1 MPADEPTPPEQ
12 AAEKVYNL
20 VFDDDE
26 LDNGSLQDEAEQR
39 VPRNFFLN
47 VFNGGCTK
55 LAEQLASPGLV
66 LAWMLGAVG
75 APAAFAGLLVP
86 IRQAGSLLPQ
96 LFVSGQIRRL
106 SRQKWFWVGAG
117 LTQATALLLMAM
129 ATVALEGAPAGLAVV
144 LTLGLFSLASGVGSI
159 AFKDVM
165 AKTTP
170 KGRRGALLAAR
181 ASLGGALT
189 LVAGVTLRIV
199 LGGDDGPTG
208 AYAALLIVAAALW
221 VLASILFA
229 IIVEP
234 EGERQKPRSVI
245 QELRDGGAL
254 LRRNRAF
261 RRFLGARGLLVSVPL
276 IVPFLTLFAH
286 DLVGGGSDRLLL
298 FVVAL
303 GLTEVV
309 ASPLWGWVADR
320 SARLAMAM
328 GGMTGVLAGAGAIAL
343 WLLPTGDAPEWLLT
357 LAVGACIV
365 AAGLAQSGAR
375 LGRKTYLVDGAPEDR
390 RPLYVSVANTIIGV
404 VTIAGATLGIL
415 ADLFSVE
422 AVIALLTVIAL
433 LGAIASAI
441 MPEAERLADERS
453 ES

>member
-1 MPADEPTPPEQ
+1 MPDPTPPEQ
-12 AAEKVYNL
+12 AARKAYNL
-20 VFDDDE
+20 VFDDAE
-26 LDNGSLQDEAEQR
+26 LDNGALPEAAAKS

-47 VFNGGCTK
+47 VFNGGLTK

-66 LAWMLGAVG
+66 LAWLIGAVG

-106 SRQKWFWVGAG
+106 TRQKWFWVGAG
-117 LTQATALLLMAM
+117 LTQAATLLLMAL
-129 ATVALEGAPAGLAVV
+129 AAVTLEGSAAGLAIV

-165 AKTTP
+165 AKTTR
-170 KGRRGALLAAR
+170 KGRRGSLLAAR

-208 AYAALLIVAAALW
+208 VYAALLIIAAALW
-221 VLASILFA
+221 VGAAMLFA
-229 IIVEP
+229 MIVEP

-245 QELRDGGAL
+245 EEVREGGKL
-254 LRRNRAF
+254 VRRNSAF
-261 RRFLGARGLLVSVPL
+261 RWFLGARALLVSLPL
-276 IVPFLTLFAH
+276 IVPFLALFAQG
-286 DLVGGGSDRLLL
+286 LVGGGSDRLLI
-298 FVVAL
+298 FVIAL
-303 GLTEVV
+303 GLTEVI

-320 SARLAMAM
+320 SAKLAMAM
-328 GGMTGVLAGAGAIAL
+328 GGMMGVLAGGGAMLCWI
-343 WLLPTGDAPEWLLT
+343 LPTDDLPGWALMLI
-357 LAVGACIV
+357 AGSFIV
-365 AAGLAQSGAR
+365 AAGLGQAGAR
-375 LGRKTYLVDGAPEDR
+375 LGRKTYLVDGAPDDR

-415 ADLFSVE
+415 AEVLSVE
-422 AVIALLTVIAL
+422 AVIGVLTFFAC
-433 LGAIASAI
+433 LGVLASTL
-441 MPEAERLADERS
+441 MPEAERLADH
-453 ES
+453 

>member
-1 MPADEPTPPEQ
+1 MPDPTPPEQ
-12 AAEKVYNL
+12 AARKAYTL
-20 VFDDDE
+20 VFNDDE
-26 LDNGSLQDEAEQR
+26 LDNGALPEAAKS

-47 VFNGGCTK
+47 VFNGGLTK

-66 LAWMLGAVG
+66 LAWLIGAVG

-106 SRQKWFWVGAG
+106 TRQKWFWVGAG
-117 LTQATALLLMAM
+117 LTQAAALLLMAL
-129 ATVALEGAPAGLAVV
+129 AAVTLEGSAAGLAIV

-189 LVAGVTLRIV
+189 LVAGVTLRTV

-208 AYAALLIVAAALW
+208 AFAALLIVAAALW
-221 VLASILFA
+221 VAAAMLFA
-229 IIVEP
+229 MIVEP

-245 QELRDGGAL
+245 EEVREGATL
-254 LRRNRAF
+254 IGRNSAF
-261 RRFLGARGLLVSVPL
+261 RWFLCARGLLVSVPL
-276 IVPFLTLFAH
+276 IVPFLALFAQN
-286 DLVGGGSDRLLL
+286 LVGGGSDRLLI
-298 FVVAL
+298 FVIAL

-320 SARLAMAM
+320 SAKLAMAM
-328 GGMTGVLAGAGAIAL
+328 GGMMGVLAGGGAML
-343 WLLPTGDAPEWLLT
+343 CWLLPTDDLPGWALMLI
-357 LAVGACIV
+357 AGSFIV
-365 AAGLAQSGAR
+365 ASGLGQAGAR
-375 LGRKTYLVDGAPEDR
+375 LGRKTYLVDGAPDDR

-404 VTIAGATLGIL
+404 VTIAGAALGIL
-415 ADLFSVE
+415 AEVLSVE
-422 AVIALLTVIAL
+422 AVIGVLTFFAC
-433 LGAIASAI
+433 LGVLASTL
-441 MPEAERLADERS
+441 MPEAERLADD
-453 ES
+453 